1 MVVII
6 FWQISSSLRLIIPEF
21 VWRTYALEVL
31 ALSEG
36 VLATIPFKAS
46 EG

>member
-1 MVVII
+1 VVVINY
-6 FWQISSSLRLIIPEF
+6 WKISSSLRLIIPEF

-31 ALSEG
+31 ALSED
-36 VLATIPFKAS
+36 VLATIPFKES